1 MGVKRQKRQH
11 DALDARQLF
20 SESAAGIQISGDS
33 GTGKTELLKR
43 IMETIARAGFG
54 YLYIDPDGDGT
65 SDATELITAMPNRI
79 RRRLLEVKP
88 SDTRRTVAVNPLAVP
103 WTRSDEHGF
112 RARRSA
118 KVSHFRS
125 ILFAAWGESEQG
137 INGRPQLA
145 KISDVYLNTLA
156 ECGLTVPDVEC
167 FFDVTSDVY
176 RAIVAGAP
184 GLMERLELAAL
195 ADMKPREREEAIAS
209 TKNRF
214 IGFLQNPIVRAMLGN
229 VDGDRPLDFSRL
241 RREQAIVHVN
251 LDRAGLLRDE
261 DVHVLANLFLHELL
275 FAAYNTPRD
284 ERAPY
289 FVILDE
295 LPDFQSCAGLLIRAL
310 RHVRKYQLRFICAHQ
325 GTHFFQ
331 DRTDDRLLRALVGQ
345 CRIHYFFRHAD
356 PVDAKFFGDVTTLPD
371 LDPKVVKHVQ
381 TQEQQFQVGHDLV
394 LLEDESENWQ
404 ESDTTGSSNATAN
417 SDTTTDTAGHSEAIR
432 QVAEAIGAARQ
443 EVTANTDSRSRG
455 TGTTLTATSNSS
467 QTRGC
472 GGSRTKR
479 QTLVPRLVTKTV
491 VTGIQFYS
499 LDELR
504 AKGAVQ
510 SSRLGIGQ
518 AVEFINGRGARVV
531 QFTLAKNPFR
541 WTPQYG
547 RKKRDELEEMLAG
560 RTEYSTPQQVLAD
573 RRQFLVRLADH
584 LRTRTADRRPAPLQ
598 LPAHEP
604 DAESP
609 FAI

>member
-1 MGVKRQKRQH
+1 MATKRTNRRQ

-20 SESAAGIQISGDS
+20 AESAAGIQISGDS

-43 IMETIARAGFG
+43 IMETLARSGFG
-54 YLYIDPDGDGT
+54 YLYIDPDGDGAA
-65 SDATELITAMPNRI
+65 DATELMTSMPNRI

-88 SDTRRTVAVNPLAVP
+88 SDTRRTVAVNPLTVP
-103 WTRSDEHGF
+103 WTRGDEHGF

-176 RAIVAGAP
+176 QAIVACAP
-184 GLMERLELAAL
+184 GLIERLELAAL

-229 VDGDRPLDFSRL
+229 VDRERLLDFSRL

-275 FAAYNTPRD
+275 FAAYNTPRP
-284 ERAPY
+284 ERTPY

-331 DRTDDRLLRALVGQ
+331 ERTDDRLLRALVGQ

-356 PVDAKFFGDVTTLPD
+356 PVDAQFFGDVTTLPD
-371 LDPKVVKHVQ
+371 LDPKQVKHVQ
-381 TQEQQFQVGHDLV
+381 TQEQQFQAGHDLMF
-394 LLEDESENWQ
+394 LEDESESWQ
-404 ESDTTGSSNATAN
+404 ESDTTGSSSATAN

-432 QVAEAIGAARQ
+432 EVAEAVGAARQ
-443 EVTANTDSRSRG
+443 EVTANTDSHSCA
-455 TGTTLTATSNSS
+455 TGTTTTATSNSS
-467 QTRGC
+467 MTRGR
-472 GGSRTKR
+472 GGSHTRR
-479 QTLVPRLVTKTV
+479 QTLVPRLVTRTV

-499 LDELR
+499 LDEQR
-504 AKGAVQ
+504 ARGAVR
-510 SSRLGIGQ
+510 SSRLAIGE
-518 AVEFINGRGARVV
+518 AIEFVNGRGARVV
-531 QFTLAKNPFR
+531 RFTLARNPFR
-541 WTPQYG
+541 WTPKYG
-547 RKKRDELEEMLAG
+547 RKQRDELERMLAA
-560 RTEYSTPQQVLAD
+560 RHEYSSPQQVLAE
-573 RRQFLVRLADH
+573 RRQFLARLADH
-584 LRTRTADRRPAPLQ
+584 LRTRPVDRRPAPRQ
-598 LPAHEP
+598 LPADDP
-604 DAESP
+604 DTESP